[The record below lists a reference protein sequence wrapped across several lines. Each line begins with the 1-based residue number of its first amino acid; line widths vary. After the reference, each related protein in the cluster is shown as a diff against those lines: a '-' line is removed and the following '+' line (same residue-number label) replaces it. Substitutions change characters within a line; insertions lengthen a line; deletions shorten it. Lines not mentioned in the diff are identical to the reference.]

1 MNIRTEQLEIL
12 RKQQEL
18 QANKT
23 STTQQKSGKDSFE
36 ATLAQQMSLGS
47 TETSSS
53 AVPLGPGM
61 QTGLV
66 NQFILGDVDTVSLS
80 QEMTQQPTIADSA
93 KAFDQASGAL
103 DMWESY
109 VNVLGTPGN
118 AGNLRSAYG
127 ILEGVEAQV
136 ATLKAESGAA
146 IKHNPNLA
154 SIVNELDVLATTEK
168 FKFNRGD
175 YAV

>member
-18 QANKT
+18 QTNKT
-23 STTQQKSGKDSFE
+23 SSAQQKGGKDTFE

-47 TETSSS
+47 TKTSASP
-53 AVPLGPGM
+53 VPLGPGM

-66 NQFILGDVDTVSLS
+66 GQFILGDVDNVSLS
-80 QEMTQQPTIADSA
+80 QEMSQRTTVVDSE
-93 KAFDQASGAL
+93 KAFNQASGAL

-146 IKHNPNLA
+146 LKQNPNLA